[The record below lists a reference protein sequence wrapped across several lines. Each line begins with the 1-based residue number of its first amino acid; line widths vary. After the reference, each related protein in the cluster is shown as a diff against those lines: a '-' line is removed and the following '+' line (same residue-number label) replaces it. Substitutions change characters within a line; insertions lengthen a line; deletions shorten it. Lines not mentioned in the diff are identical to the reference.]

1 MKPFHYYIQRI
12 LPVFISGIL
21 MMSSCPVPVAA
32 ASPKGKKTSST
43 TTGKKKKRS
52 GRRSGSNKGKAPGSS
67 AEAKRMKE
75 AAEKDIRQTKEQLRL
90 NEQEMKQGLADLN
103 SLSSEIKEGSRQVAA
118 LQGKVSSLQS
128 EITALGDEI
137 TKNEEELARMREEY
151 LKAVKKMRLTRKNR
165 SVLAFVF
172 ASENFNQAVRRI
184 RYIRQFS
191 KWKEKKSSDINTKI
205 SVLSDEKEKL
215 AGVKE
220 MHANTLS
227 RLNAAQ
233 KLLETKHQRQQQL
246 VAGLRHNGDLLQ
258 SHLVSKQRE
267 ADRLNASIADLIA
280 KEQAKA
286 EAERRAREK
295 AEAERI
301 EREKARAE
309 AERKAAEDEA
319 ARIAAEKA
327 ASEQNETDRKAA
339 EKAAKKQAE
348 EEKKAAKQ
356 KEKEEKKAAKKKAE
370 EEKKRK
376 KNSEKGSRRKSGRK
390 SDKPVEIPA
399 EIQTPSPIPAQN
411 VNFASLRGSLPR
423 PVNGGWRVTNPFGR
437 HSMPELPEVVYD
449 NPGIDAEVAKGA
461 SVNAVCAGK
470 VSGVYKVS
478 GYGSVVI
485 VNHGEYYTVYGNLSS
500 VTVSAGSGVAA
511 GQAVGSAA
519 SDPDDPRRGSVHFEV
534 WKGREKQNPE
544 LWLR

>member
-1 MKPFHYYIQRI
+1 MKPFHYQIQRI
-12 LPVFISGIL
+12 IPVIISGIL
-21 MMSSCPVPVAA
+21 IMSSCPVSVTA

-43 TTGKKKKRS
+43 TTGKKKKVS
-52 GRRSGSNKGKAPGSS
+52 GRRSGSGSNTGKVPGTS

-90 NEQEMKQGLADLN
+90 NEQEMKRGLADLN
-103 SLSSEIKEGSRQVAA
+103 SLSSEIKEGSRQVVA

-137 TKNEEELARMREEY
+137 TKNEEELAKMREEY
-151 LKAVKKMRLTRKNR
+151 LNAVKKMRLTRKNR

-172 ASENFNQAVRRI
+172 ASENFNQAMRRI
-184 RYIRQFS
+184 RYIKQFS

-233 KLLETKHQRQQQL
+233 KSLETKHQRQQQL
-246 VAGLRHNGDLLQ
+246 VADLRHNGDLLQ
-258 SHLVSKQRE
+258 SHLVSKQKE

-301 EREKARAE
+301 EREKARAD
-309 AERKAAEDEA
+309 AERKAAEE
-319 ARIAAEKA
+319 
-327 ASEQNETDRKAA
+327 
-339 EKAAKKQAE
+339 AAKKRAE
-348 EEKKAAKQ
+348 EDKKAEKK
-356 KEKEEKKAAKKKAE
+356 KEKEEKKAAKKKKE

-376 KNSEKGSRRKSGRK
+376 KNSEKGSRKKSGRK
-390 SDKPVEIPA
+390 SGRPIETPT
-399 EIQTPSPIPAQN
+399 EIQSPTPIPAKN

-423 PVNGGWRVTNPFGR
+423 PVDGGWRVTNPFGR

-449 NPGIDAEVAKGA
+449 NPGIDAEVTKGA
-461 SVNAVCAGK
+461 SVNAVCDGK

-485 VNHGEYYTVYGNLSS
+485 VNHGDYYTVYGNLSS
-500 VTVSAGSGVAA
+500 VAVSVGSGVAA
-511 GQAVGSAA
+511 GQTVGSAA